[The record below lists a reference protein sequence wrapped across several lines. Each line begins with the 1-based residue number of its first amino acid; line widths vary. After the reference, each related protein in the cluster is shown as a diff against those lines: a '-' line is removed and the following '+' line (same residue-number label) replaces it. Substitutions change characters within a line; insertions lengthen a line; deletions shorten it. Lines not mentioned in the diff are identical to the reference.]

1 MQLLLASLFAC
12 GCVSLVDAVPWPIAE
27 SYIDRAA
34 ECSQSTD
41 PGACRHTRETWR
53 TDYGDAIEGKYQ
65 GQRNV
70 AFCLST
76 GCDKAI
82 QPDEI
87 LGCAWRIVIA
97 KSGHAELD
105 DADAMNLK
113 VFCGSTYVGQADR
126 RAAEAQA
133 KTMLMMI
140 GK

>member
-12 GCVSLVDAVPWPIAE
+12 GCVSLVDAVPWPVAE
-27 SYIDRAA
+27 SYINPAV
-34 ECSQSTD
+34 ECSQSAN
-41 PGACRHTRETWR
+41 PGACRHTRDTWK
-53 TDYGDAIEGKYQ
+53 TEYSDAIDGKYQ
-65 GQRNV
+65 GQQNV

-82 QPDEI
+82 QLDKI

-105 DADAMNLK
+105 AADAANLK
-113 VFCGSTYVGQADR
+113 VFCGPDYIAQADR
-126 RAAEAQA
+126 RMAETQA
-133 KTMLMMI
+133 RSMVMMV